1 MALTGDERRRWRELT
16 RQLRRDRRLTA
27 HSMRFLV
34 VSSWRRD
41 MANAR
46 AGTAIPAITWLPA
59 TVAACLGLIL
69 VGAGEYFRNGTV
81 VLAGAWL
88 LVMTLILAGT
98 ALIMIGTADR
108 RDERRRGQGSQD
120 RSSQP

>member
-1 MALTGDERRRWRELT
+1 VALTGDERRRWQELT

-27 HSMRFLV
+27 HSMRFRI
-34 VSSWRRD
+34 VSGWRRD
-41 MANAR
+41 MALAR

-59 TVAACLGLIL
+59 TVAACLGLSL
-69 VGAGEYFRNGTV
+69 VGAGDYYKDGTV
-81 VLAGAWL
+81 VLAGAWF

-98 ALIMIGTADR
+98 ALILIGTADWR
-108 RDERRRGQGSQD
+108 KERHRGQGSED

>member
-1 MALTGDERRRWRELT
+1 MALTGDERRRWQELT

-98 ALIMIGTADR
+98 ALIVIGTADR

>member
-1 MALTGDERRRWRELT
+1 MALTGDERRRWQELT

-27 HSMRFLV
+27 HSMRFRI
-34 VSSWRRD
+34 VSGWRRD
-41 MANAR
+41 MALAR

-59 TVAACLGLIL
+59 TVAACLGLSL
-69 VGAGEYFRNGTV
+69 VGAGDYYKDGTV
-81 VLAGAWL
+81 VLAGAWF

-98 ALIMIGTADR
+98 ALILIGTADWR
-108 RDERRRGQGSQD
+108 KERHRGQGSED

>member
-1 MALTGDERRRWRELT
+1 MALTGDERRRWQELT

-27 HSMRFLV
+27 HSMRFRI
-34 VSSWRRD
+34 VSGWRRD
-41 MANAR
+41 MALAR

-59 TVAACLGLIL
+59 TVAACLGLSL
-69 VGAGEYFRNGTV
+69 VGAGDYYKDGTV
-81 VLAGAWL
+81 VLAGAWF

-98 ALIMIGTADR
+98 ALILIGTADWR
-108 RDERRRGQGSQD
+108 HERHRDQGSQD

>member
-1 MALTGDERRRWRELT
+1 MALTGDERRRWQELT

-27 HSMRFLV
+27 HSMRFRI
-34 VSSWRRD
+34 VSGWRRD
-41 MANAR
+41 MALAR

-59 TVAACLGLIL
+59 TVTACLGLIL
-69 VGAGEYFRNGTV
+69 VGAGDYYKDGTV
-81 VLAGAWL
+81 VLAGAWF

-98 ALIMIGTADR
+98 ALILIGTADWR
-108 RDERRRGQGSQD
+108 KERHRGQGSED

>member
-1 MALTGDERRRWRELT
+1 MALTGDERRRWQELT

-27 HSMRFLV
+27 HSMRFRV
-34 VSSWRRD
+34 VSGWRRE

-46 AGTAIPAITWLPA
+46 ARTAVSAITWVPA
-59 TVAACLGLIL
+59 TVVACLGLIL
-69 VGAGEYFRNGTV
+69 VGVGEYYRDGTV

-88 LVMTLILAGT
+88 LVTTLILAGT
-98 ALIMIGTADR
+98 ALIMIGTTDW
-108 RDERRRGQGSQD
+108 RDERHRGHGSQD

>member
-1 MALTGDERRRWRELT
+1 VALTGDERRRWQELT

-27 HSMRFLV
+27 HSMRFRI
-34 VSSWRRD
+34 VSGWRRD
-41 MANAR
+41 MALAR

-59 TVAACLGLIL
+59 TVAACLGLSL
-69 VGAGEYFRNGTV
+69 VGAGDYYKDGTV
-81 VLAGAWL
+81 VLAGAWF

-98 ALIMIGTADR
+98 ALIVIGTADR

>member
-1 MALTGDERRRWRELT
+1 MALTGDERRRWQELT

-27 HSMRFLV
+27 HSMRFRI
-34 VSSWRRD
+34 VSGWRRD
-41 MANAR
+41 MALAR

-59 TVAACLGLIL
+59 TLAVCAGVIL
-69 VGAGEYFRNGTV
+69 VGAGEHYRNGTV
-81 VLAGAWL
+81 VLAGAWF

-98 ALIMIGTADR
+98 ALILIGTADWR
-108 RDERRRGQGSQD
+108 KERHRGQGSED

>member
-1 MALTGDERRRWRELT
+1 
-16 RQLRRDRRLTA
+16 
-27 HSMRFLV
+27 
-34 VSSWRRD
+34 

-46 AGTAIPAITWLPA
+46 AGTAVPAITWLPA

-69 VGAGEYFRNGTV
+69 VGAGEYYRNGTV

>member
-1 MALTGDERRRWRELT
+1 VALTGDERRRWQELT

-27 HSMRFLV
+27 HSMRFRI
-34 VSSWRRD
+34 VSGWRRD
-41 MANAR
+41 MALAR

-59 TVAACLGLIL
+59 TVAACLGLSL
-69 VGAGEYFRNGTV
+69 VGAGDYYKDGTV

-88 LVMTLILAGT
+88 LVTTLILAGT
-98 ALIMIGTADR
+98 ALILIGTADWR
-108 RDERRRGQGSQD
+108 KERHRGQGSED

>member
-1 MALTGDERRRWRELT
+1 MALTGDERRRWQELT

-27 HSMRFLV
+27 HSMRFRI
-34 VSSWRRD
+34 VSGWRRD

-69 VGAGEYFRNGTV
+69 VGAGEQYKDATV
-81 VLAGAWL
+81 VLIGAWC
-88 LVMTLILAGT
+88 LVTTLILAGT
-98 ALIMIGTADR
+98 ALILIGTADWR
-108 RDERRRGQGSQD
+108 SERHRGQGSQD

>member
-1 MALTGDERRRWRELT
+1 MALTGDERRRWQELT
-16 RQLRRDRRLTA
+16 RQLRRDRRLTV
-27 HSMRFLV
+27 HSMRFRI
-34 VSSWRRD
+34 VSGWRRD
-41 MANAR
+41 MANVR
-46 AGTAIPAITWLPA
+46 AGTAVPAITWLPA

-69 VGAGEYFRNGTV
+69 VGAGEYYRDSTV

-88 LVMTLILAGT
+88 LVTTLILAGT

>member
-1 MALTGDERRRWRELT
+1 VALTGDERRRWQELT

-27 HSMRFLV
+27 HSMRFRI
-34 VSSWRRD
+34 VSGWRRD
-41 MANAR
+41 MALAR

-59 TVAACLGLIL
+59 TVAACLGLSL
-69 VGAGEYFRNGTV
+69 VGAGDYYKDGTV
-81 VLAGAWL
+81 VLAGAWF

-98 ALIMIGTADR
+98 ALILIGTVDWR
-108 RDERRRGQGSQD
+108 NERHRGQGSED

>member
-1 MALTGDERRRWRELT
+1 MALTGDERRRWQELT

-27 HSMRFLV
+27 HSMRFRI
-34 VSSWRRD
+34 VSGWRRD

-46 AGTAIPAITWLPA
+46 AGTAVPAITWLPA
-59 TVAACLGLIL
+59 AVAACLGLSL
-69 VGAGEYFRNGTV
+69 VGAGDYYKDGTV
-81 VLAGAWL
+81 VLAGAWF

-98 ALIMIGTADR
+98 ALILIGTADWR
-108 RDERRRGQGSQD
+108 KERHRGQGSED

>member
-1 MALTGDERRRWRELT
+1 VALTGDERRRWQELT

-27 HSMRFLV
+27 HSMRFRI
-34 VSSWRRD
+34 VSGWRRD

-59 TVAACLGLIL
+59 TVAACLGLSL
-69 VGAGEYFRNGTV
+69 VGAGDYYKDGTV
-81 VLAGAWL
+81 VLAGAWF

-98 ALIMIGTADR
+98 ALILIGTADWR
-108 RDERRRGQGSQD
+108 KERHRGQGSED

>member
-1 MALTGDERRRWRELT
+1 MALTGDERRRWQELT

-27 HSMRFLV
+27 HSLRFRI
-34 VSSWRRD
+34 VSGWRRD
-41 MANAR
+41 MALAR

-59 TVAACLGLIL
+59 TVAACLGLSL
-69 VGAGEYFRNGTV
+69 VGAGDYYKDGTV
-81 VLAGAWL
+81 VLAGAWF

-98 ALIMIGTADR
+98 ALILIGTADWR
-108 RDERRRGQGSQD
+108 KERHRGQGSED